1 MDLEDK
7 EIHSSEG
14 LAVLGSVPATQKKKK
29 ITLQE
34 GIAELTHKSPSTG
47 SIWPERHLSR
57 APSRKPPHW
66 LSVATEAGLWLSECP
81 R

>member
-1 MDLEDK
+1 MDLVDK

-14 LAVLGSVPATQKKKK
+14 LAVLGSVPATQKKK

-34 GIAELTHKSPSTG
+34 GTAELTRKSPSTG
-47 SIWPERHLSR
+47 SIWPERQLSR

-66 LSVATEAGLWLSECP
+66 FLVATEAGLWLSECS